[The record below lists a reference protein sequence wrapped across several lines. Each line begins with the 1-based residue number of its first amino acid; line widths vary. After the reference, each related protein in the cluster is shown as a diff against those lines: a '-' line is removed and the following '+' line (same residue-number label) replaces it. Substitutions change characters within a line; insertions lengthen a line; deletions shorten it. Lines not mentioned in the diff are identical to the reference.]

1 VKPRSYLLLYLIF
14 HAALW
19 FWIPLTYGQEEYHG
33 ADSVFATKDMTILWA
48 ILKGPDEEH
57 SSVYIK
63 IIFSEAGLNS
73 WQSFRIE
80 AVDPFSREKEWV
92 TPREKARKENIVMA
106 PRSTFRNK
114 TERRILFY
122 RDQDSGD
129 LPGRTVFYQGVPDTT
144 PELPTIARLEE
155 YFGQALR
162 RLKKP

>member
-1 VKPRSYLLLYLIF
+1 VKPRSYLFLFLIF
-14 HAALW
+14 HAVLW
-19 FWIPLTYGQEEYHG
+19 FWIPLTCGQKEYHG

-57 SSVYIK
+57 SWVYIK

-80 AVDPFSREKEWV
+80 AVDPFSRKKEWV
-92 TPREKARKENIVMA
+92 TPREKTRKENIVMA
-106 PRSTFRNK
+106 PRSTFRDK

-129 LPGRTVFYQGVPDTT
+129 PPGRTVFYQGVPDTT
-144 PELPTIARLEE
+144 PELPTVARLEE
-155 YFGQALR
+155 YFDQALR
-162 RLKKP
+162 RLEKP